1 MSPTSGNRSLENA
14 TGSSILVL
22 SKAEGIVFCSV
33 FILISVF
40 IVAGNLFTIVLFALN
55 KSLRKKSLFLV
66 INMAIA
72 DLMLGAL
79 SLPGYIFIF
88 IGYYYKLWPEASTE
102 FIIVNRI
109 IDTVFSQVAL
119 ISAAFISAERFY
131 AIYWP
136 FKHRTLSVQT
146 YRIVLGFIWTL
157 AVLISALFNAL
168 FHLISFKHTV
178 YVWTPYTLILIL
190 VMCGC
195 HIGIW
200 RKFRHGRVASQ
211 QQSKTLQNKRLTKTL
226 MFVSTLALLSWMP
239 LIVLSFLRASA
250 ISIPGRYFMIADM
263 QNYSNSF
270 VNPVVYAF
278 KIPEFKQAFLSRCF
292 GRQAALKIDDIKLKK
307 RNRMAL
313 SSSSETQLR
322 TLRTDPSHL
331 QLSFEHRA
339 IDTKL

>member
-14 TGSSILVL
+14 TGSSILVP
-22 SKAEGIVFCSV
+22 SKAEGIVLCGV

-66 INMAIA
+66 INMAFA

-79 SLPGYIFIF
+79 SLPGYIFI
-88 IGYYYKLWPEASTE
+88 IGYDYKLWPEASTE
-102 FIIVNRI
+102 FATVNRI

-146 YRIVLGFIWTL
+146 YRIVLGFVWTL

-168 FHLISFKHTV
+168 FNLISFKHTV

-190 VMCGC
+190 VICGC
-195 HIGIW
+195 HIGTW

-239 LIVLSFLRASA
+239 LIVLSCLHASA
-250 ISIPGRYFMIADM
+250 ISIPRRYFMIANI

-292 GRQAALKIDDIKLKK
+292 GRQAALKIDDIKK
-307 RNRMAL
+307 RNRMAP

-339 IDTKL
+339 IDIKL